1 MSGSD
6 SSMTLQAY
14 TVMTAPI
21 TDSLTPR
28 SEAMSVSSA
37 TGMNSEVLKMKA
49 DSVMP
54 SNGSHCRNPIFSSL
68 AFCAS
73 SLIPPSFLPE
83 SHSQIA
89 AAILGVL
96 SPMNHEQHVKSET
109 PHESGR
115 PRLREG
121 RPLVSHDLLC

>member
-1 MSGSD
+1 MTTCPARKTHITQSSTRLSAKREANIMSGSD

-28 SEAMSVSSA
+28 SEAMSVSKA
-37 TGMNSEVLKMKA
+37 TGMNSEVLKIKA
-49 DSVMP
+49 DKVMP

-73 SLIPPSFLPE
+73 SSIPPSSLPN
-83 SHSQIA
+83 
-89 AAILGVL
+89 LTL
-96 SPMNHEQHVKSET
+96 K
-109 PHESGR
+109 
-115 PRLREG
+115 LR
-121 RPLVSHDLLC
+121 RQF